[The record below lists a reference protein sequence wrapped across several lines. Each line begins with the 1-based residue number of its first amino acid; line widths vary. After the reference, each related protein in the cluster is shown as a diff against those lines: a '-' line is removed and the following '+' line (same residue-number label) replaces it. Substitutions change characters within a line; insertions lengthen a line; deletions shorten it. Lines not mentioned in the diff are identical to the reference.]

1 MSEERLARIENKGDS
16 LAEAMVTMARVEE
29 RIVTIFN
36 RMDRYDEAQAL
47 ITSKLSTLE
56 IHSIKRGVV
65 ETAIDRLAWII
76 AGGFVAAFMAWYF
89 RK

>member
-1 MSEERLARIENKGDS
+1 MSEERLARIENKVDS

-47 ITSKLSTLE
+47 IASKLSTLE

-65 ETAIDRLAWII
+65 ETTVDRLAWII